1 MTIFFPLF
9 LNKTAMSRAVS
20 RIQSLKA
27 PRVSSEASYHV
38 QNTNRLM
45 NLMKKMG
52 KVRAKAKPSFF
63 RIIKPN
69 QASVM
74 PDDITPLV
82 AWLGMRVRRWS
93 ICVGKWPEC
102 LLPPLREPQPK
113 LLISSS
119 CCVCLS
125 SRPVCPI
132 RSGFTGCIATRHRP
146 CVSLARQRR
155 SGGAIR
161 TVHCR
166 HFVATS
172 NV

>member
-45 NLMKKMG
+45 NLMKK
-52 KVRAKAKPSFF
+52 KWEKYAQKPNQVFF

-82 AWLGMRVRRWS
+82 A
-93 ICVGKWPEC
+93 
-102 LLPPLREPQPK
+102 
-113 LLISSS
+113 
-119 CCVCLS
+119 
-125 SRPVCPI
+125 
-132 RSGFTGCIATRHRP
+132 
-146 CVSLARQRR
+146 
-155 SGGAIR
+155 
-161 TVHCR
+161 
-166 HFVATS
+166 
-172 NV
+172 

>member
-45 NLMKKMG
+45 NLMKKNG
-52 KVRAKAKPSFF
+52 KSTRKSQTKFFF

-82 AWLGMRVRRWS
+82 A
-93 ICVGKWPEC
+93 
-102 LLPPLREPQPK
+102 
-113 LLISSS
+113 
-119 CCVCLS
+119 
-125 SRPVCPI
+125 
-132 RSGFTGCIATRHRP
+132 
-146 CVSLARQRR
+146 
-155 SGGAIR
+155 
-161 TVHCR
+161 
-166 HFVATS
+166 
-172 NV
+172 

>member
-63 RIIKPN
+63 
-69 QASVM
+69 
-74 PDDITPLV
+74 
-82 AWLGMRVRRWS
+82 
-93 ICVGKWPEC
+93 
-102 LLPPLREPQPK
+102 
-113 LLISSS
+113 
-119 CCVCLS
+119 
-125 SRPVCPI
+125 
-132 RSGFTGCIATRHRP
+132 
-146 CVSLARQRR
+146 
-155 SGGAIR
+155 
-161 TVHCR
+161 
-166 HFVATS
+166 
-172 NV
+172 